1 MKRLILISALIAF
14 SNIGCS
20 DNTEAVSEIEP
31 EVVAPE
37 NKFELYVNGALTDLT
52 ARNAFLIEDKI
63 IFQTR
68 SFDFE
73 PTIKI
78 SKEGKIGQI
87 HIDYFEF
94 GVWRKFYNFR
104 NFSSNFYS
112 LEITSYDTILNRIE
126 GNFSGFLYADPDNLN
141 SQSKFVNGSF
151 SLPVIESV
159 PIILGLNNTAKIN
172 GVDWKTI
179 HHYMRKDNPSD
190 YHNLTLH
197 TLSDDQFKIL
207 LKFNRQNSTPGIYSF
222 NNNSITNSVKIAK
235 YNTETHEYLVYD
247 CTGTLEVTER
257 VFNLIRGTYSFVG
270 QNPNDASDTIEV
282 TNGNFFLN
290 FPQFD

>member
-1 MKRLILISALIAF
+1 MKRQILICTLLAF
-14 SNIGCS
+14 FNFGCS
-20 DNTEAVSEIEP
+20 DNTETVSEVEP

-37 NKFELYVNGALTDLT
+37 NKFELFVNGELTDIT
-52 ARNAFLIEDKI
+52 AQNAFLIEDKI
-63 IFQTR
+63 VIQTR

-87 HIDYFEF
+87 YIDYFEF

-104 NFSSNFYS
+104 NFSSNYYS
-112 LEITSYDTILNRIE
+112 LEITSYDTTLNRIE
-126 GNFSGFLYADPDNLN
+126 GNFSGLLYADPDNLN

-151 SLPVIESV
+151 SLPIIESV
-159 PIILGLNNTAKIN
+159 PIILGLKNTAKIN
-172 GVDWKTI
+172 GVDWSTI

-197 TLSDDQFKIL
+197 TLSDDEFKIL
-207 LKFNRQNSTPGIYSF
+207 LKFNRLNTTPGIYSF
-222 NNNSITNSVKIAK
+222 TNNSASNLVKIARF
-235 YNTETHEYLVYD
+235 NTETNEYLAYD
-247 CTGTLEVTER
+247 CVGTLEITER

-270 QNPNDASDTIEV
+270 QNPNDSSDVIEV

-290 FPQFD
+290 YPQFD